1 MCMHGGSCFLLEKMK
16 SASIKVT
23 AASKGD
29 VCGEEG
35 IDVSIIVP
43 LMKCTSN
50 FFRISKAIS
59 LCCMYYKRSN

>member
-1 MCMHGGSCFLLEKMK
+1 MHALRHGLLPKKMK
-16 SASIKVT
+16 SACIKVT

-29 VCGEEG
+29 VCGEER

-50 FFRISKAIS
+50 FFRICKAIS
-59 LCCMYYKRSN
+59 LRCMYYKRPN